1 MLDVPS
7 DAPSV
12 WIALLVAS
20 AAIVGVVL
28 SFPAAPPPDADRVA
42 GAIDAVSATP
52 HAATSTVPLDAERVR
67 LGPRTVSMS
76 GPGGNDTASLRFGR
90 VVPVRG
96 GRLAMVLHG
105 RSPRRVFSSA
115 LAYRRALQRARERPG
130 RWRRAPAGITVRRV
144 RYGEVTSVLVGQ

>member
-7 DAPSV
+7 DAPYL

-20 AAIVGVVL
+20 AAILGAVL
-28 SFPAAPPPDADRVA
+28 SLPAAPPPDADRVA
-42 GAIDAVSATP
+42 GAIDDVSTTP
-52 HAATSTVPLDAERVR
+52 HAAASTIPLDAERVR
-67 LGPRTVSMS
+67 FGPQTVSLS
-76 GPGGNDTASLRFGR
+76 GPGGNDTAALRFGR

-115 LAYRRALQRARERPG
+115 LEYRRALGRARERPG

-144 RYGEVTSVLVGQ
+144 RYGEVTSVLVGR